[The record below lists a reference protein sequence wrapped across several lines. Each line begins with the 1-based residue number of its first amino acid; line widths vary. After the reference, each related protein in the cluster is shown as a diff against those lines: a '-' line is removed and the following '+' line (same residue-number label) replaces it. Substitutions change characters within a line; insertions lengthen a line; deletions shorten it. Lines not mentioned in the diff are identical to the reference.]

1 MTLVTISI
9 WDYIDKFKN
18 HCYKSK
24 NWKVYEGEDLIQVK
38 NKFHKFVWI
47 QHVRPFTFESMITNP
62 LCAIREGVS
71 YRTVRISFMAWVL
84 PQPPAAAVLRLFE
97 ENPDI
102 SKWVAL
108 YDLSRI
114 SKDLP
119 ACSKLNETKSV
130 VFQEFERFLS
140 NCYGIELEPSL
151 KLRTTD
157 HQARASRW
165 RLINTEIFA

>member
-1 MTLVTISI
+1 
-9 WDYIDKFKN
+9 
-18 HCYKSK
+18 
-24 NWKVYEGEDLIQVK
+24 
-38 NKFHKFVWI
+38 
-47 QHVRPFTFESMITNP
+47 
-62 LCAIREGVS
+62 
-71 YRTVRISFMAWVL
+71 MAWVL

-114 SKDLP
+114 SRDLP

-140 NCYGIELEPSL
+140 NRCGIELGPLLES
-151 KLRTTD
+151 RTAD
-157 HQARASRW
+157 HQREQ
-165 RLINTEIFA
+165 TDGV